1 MLQLSEQAGRSCCC
15 CLVPGSDSCAQGH
28 DCQHVC
34 ELRRLI
40 LVLPLDFFLLSLLFL
55 SALATQVQHRMSK
68 QPTLNIKVSLPQV
81 QPRVT
86 REITASTSVLTMD
99 TLTFAC
105 VMTDTS

>member
-1 MLQLSEQAGRSCCC
+1 MCAGAR
-15 CLVPGSDSCAQGH
+15 LPTRVRAAPTHTCAAAGF
-28 DCQHVC
+28 
-34 ELRRLI
+34 
-40 LVLPLDFFLLSLLFL
+40 FFLLSLLFL
-55 SALATQVQHRMSK
+55 SALAPQVQHRKSK

-105 VMTDTS
+105 VMTDTC